1 MTVRSDSR
9 PSSRAGKH
17 GRRGVSESRPAPSV
31 LLAGSTL
38 LGRFDVVAHVASG
51 GMGDVYRGVDRGTGE
66 TVAIK
71 VCSAADDPD
80 FVRRFLR
87 EGRLLSELSHPRVVG
102 LRGRGALPDET
113 PFYVMEYVAAP
124 TLAEILVVLET
135 VPYRAAVAIAIGIL
149 EGLVALHIRG
159 IFHRDI
165 TPKNIAVDPE
175 TLAVKVLDLGLAKEA
190 VDYGPPLT
198 KKGTYV
204 GTPGYMA
211 PEQALGHADA
221 RSDLYA
227 VGTLLYQMIR
237 GRRPFAE
244 RGVRET
250 AARISTDAPRLEAPS
265 TQPRVPD
272 ALADAVAAAID
283 RFPDARPENSTTFI
297 VKLARAVPNWQMSR
311 TEIRQWSRAL
321 FEAPPE
327 SVDER
332 TAPGLGAMA
341 AQNPRGRWLVGV
353 RRPSGID
360 AQAARRVHALFEEPR
375 GFRHLPPD
383 IVLVEA
389 VASRLDEFLHRL
401 VDLGPSIQVACEP
414 LLGRANR
421 TKGYGK
427 ALGVAEDGLSPEAVT
442 VLADLFRDDG
452 I

>member
-9 PSSRAGKH
+9 PSSRTGS
-17 GRRGVSESRPAPSV
+17 RRGHRPSAAP
-31 LLAGSTL
+31 LPAGSTL

-51 GMGDVYRGVDRGTGE
+51 GMGDVYRGIDRGTGE

-71 VCSAADDPD
+71 VCASAEDPE

-87 EGRLLSELSHPRVVG
+87 EARLLSELAHPRVVG

-124 TLAEILVVLET
+124 TLAELLIARET
-135 VPYRAAVAIAIGIL
+135 LPYRAAVAIAIGIL

-165 TPKNIAVDPE
+165 TPKNIAVDPN

-198 KKGTYV
+198 QKGTYV

-227 VGTLLYQMIR
+227 VGTLIYQMIR

-250 AARISTDAPRLEAPS
+250 AARISTDAPRLEAPP

-297 VKLARAVPNWQMSR
+297 VKLARAVPNWQMSP
-311 TEIRQWSRAL
+311 TEIHQWSRAL

-389 VASRLDEFLHRL
+389 VAARLDEFLHRL